1 MVIIAQ
7 RVTDAERLERIKR
20 VFPDEKEAQDILAYD
35 KAVEAGEKTESQS
48 ETAPVADNSVL
59 VLRLTGSLSERA
71 NDDVLASMFGDR
83 IPKLGLATM
92 TEAIRQAKESDKV
105 KGIYIEAGAFAP
117 DSYASLAAI
126 RRELEEFRKA
136 GKWIVAYGDSYTQ
149 GAYYL
154 ASVADKVYLNPQG
167 QVDWHGLGSEPVFV
181 KDLLAKLNVRMQ
193 VAKVGTYKSATEMF
207 TGEKMSDADR
217 QQTTAYL
224 TGIWQN
230 VVSAVGK
237 SRSLTA
243 QQLNAYADS
252 LVSLAAPQDYVRMR
266 MVDGLLYTDQVR
278 QAVKKKMGLS
288 PDDEIPQVSMSDL
301 LAAGPEDKKGDEIA
315 IYYAVGDIVD
325 GVVAMPSRESVIDA
339 QKVCADLQDL
349 AKDKEVKA
357 VVLRVNSPG
366 GSAYASEQ
374 IWHQV
379 MELKKVKPV
388 VVSMGSYAASGGYYI
403 SCPANWIVA
412 EPNTLTGSIGIFG
425 MFPDVSGLLREKL
438 GLKFDEV
445 KTNKY
450 ALFGTRSRPF
460 TADELSHL
468 ESYIDRGYK
477 LFRQRVADGRRL
489 KVDQVDQVAQGHVWL
504 GQDALRVGLVDQLG
518 GVEVALR
525 KAAQLA
531 KLTQWHSTAYP
542 VLPDYLS
549 QLLDLPGAA
558 RGNYLDEQVRQSLG
572 AYYEPF
578 ALIRDL
584 QAQNPLQARLPFEPN
599 IH

>member
-1 MVIIAQ
+1 MKDFFKNVLATAVGVLLVGFITGFFMVVSLVGMA
-7 RVTDAERLERIKR
+7 L
-20 VFPDEKEAQDILAYD
+20 
-35 KAVEAGEKTESQS
+35 SQS

-92 TEAIRQAKESDKV
+92 TETIRQAKESDKV

-154 ASVADKVYLNPQG
+154 ASVADKIYLNPQG

-207 TGEKMSDADR
+207 TGEKMSDADW

-349 AKDKEVKA
+349 AKDKDVKA

-489 KVDQVDQVAQGHVWL
+489 KVDQVEQVAQGHVWL

-558 RGNYLDEQVRQSLG
+558 RGNYLDEQMRQSLG

>member
-1 MVIIAQ
+1 MKDFFKNVLATAVGVLLVGFITGFFMVVSLVGMA
-7 RVTDAERLERIKR
+7 L
-20 VFPDEKEAQDILAYD
+20 
-35 KAVEAGEKTESQS
+35 SQS

-71 NDDVLASMFGDR
+71 NDDVLASLFGDR

-126 RRELEEFRKA
+126 RRELKEFRKA

-349 AKDKEVKA
+349 AKDKDVKA

-489 KVDQVDQVAQGHVWL
+489 KVDQVEQVAQGHVWL
-504 GQDALRVGLVDQLG
+504 GQDALRIGLVDQLG

-531 KLTQWHSTAYP
+531 KLTQWHSSAYP

-558 RGNYLDEQVRQSLG
+558 RGNYLDEQMRQSLG

-584 QAQNPLQARLPFEPN
+584 QAQNPVQARLPFEPN

>member
-1 MVIIAQ
+1 MKDFFKNVLATAVGVLLVGFITGFFMVVSLVGMA
-7 RVTDAERLERIKR
+7 L
-20 VFPDEKEAQDILAYD
+20 
-35 KAVEAGEKTESQS
+35 SQS

-71 NDDVLASMFGDR
+71 NDDVLASLFGDR

-136 GKWIVAYGDSYTQ
+136 GKWIIAYGDSYTQ

-278 QAVKKKMGLS
+278 QAVKKKMGIS

-349 AKDKEVKA
+349 AKDKDVKA

-450 ALFGTRSRPF
+450 ALFGMRSRPF
-460 TADELSHL
+460 TGDELSHL

-489 KVDQVDQVAQGHVWL
+489 KVDQVEQVAQGHVWL
-504 GQDALRVGLVDQLG
+504 GQDALKIGLVDQLG

-531 KLTQWHSTAYP
+531 KLTQWHSSAYP

-558 RGNYLDEQVRQSLG
+558 RGNYLDEQMQQSLG

-584 QAQNPLQARLPFEPN
+584 QMQNPVQARLPFEPN

>member
-1 MVIIAQ
+1 MKDFFKNVLATAVGVLLVGFITGFFMVVSLLGMA
-7 RVTDAERLERIKR
+7 L
-20 VFPDEKEAQDILAYD
+20 
-35 KAVEAGEKTESQS
+35 SQS

-71 NDDVLASMFGDR
+71 NDDVLTSLFGDR

-136 GKWIVAYGDSYTQ
+136 GKWIIAYGDSYTQ

-278 QAVKKKMGLS
+278 QAVKKKLGLS

-315 IYYAVGDIVD
+315 VYYAVGDIVD
-325 GVVAMPSRESVIDA
+325 GVVAMPSRESVINA

-349 AKDKEVKA
+349 AKDKDVKA

-489 KVDQVDQVAQGHVWL
+489 KVDQVEQVAQGHVWL

-549 QLLDLPGAA
+549 QLLDLPGSA
-558 RGNYLDEQVRQSLG
+558 RGNYLDEQMRQSLG
-572 AYYEPF
+572 DYYEPF

-584 QAQNPLQARLPFEPN
+584 QMQNPVQARLPFEPN

>member
-1 MVIIAQ
+1 MKDFFKNVLATAVGVLLVGFITGFFMVVSLVGMA
-7 RVTDAERLERIKR
+7 L
-20 VFPDEKEAQDILAYD
+20 
-35 KAVEAGEKTESQS
+35 SQS

-71 NDDVLASMFGDR
+71 NDDVLASLFGDR

-217 QQTTAYL
+217 LQTTAYL

-349 AKDKEVKA
+349 AKDKDVKA

-489 KVDQVDQVAQGHVWL
+489 KVDQVEQVAQGHVWL
-504 GQDALRVGLVDQLG
+504 GQDALRIGLVDQLG

-531 KLTQWHSTAYP
+531 KLTQWHSSAYP

-558 RGNYLDEQVRQSLG
+558 RGNYLDEQMRQSLG

-584 QAQNPLQARLPFEPN
+584 QAQNPVQARLPFEPN

>member
-1 MVIIAQ
+1 MKDFFKNVLATAVGVLLVGLITGFFMVVSLVGMA
-7 RVTDAERLERIKR
+7 L
-20 VFPDEKEAQDILAYD
+20 
-35 KAVEAGEKTESQS
+35 SQS

-71 NDDVLASMFGDR
+71 NDDVLASLFGDR

-105 KGIYIEAGAFAP
+105 KGIYIEAGAFVP

-136 GKWIVAYGDSYTQ
+136 GKWIIAYGDSYTQ

-154 ASVADKVYLNPQG
+154 ASVADKIYLNPQG

-278 QAVKKKMGLS
+278 QTVKKKLGLS

-349 AKDKEVKA
+349 AKDKDVKA

-489 KVDQVDQVAQGHVWL
+489 KVDQVEQVAQGHVWL

>member
-1 MVIIAQ
+1 MKDFFKNVLATAVGVLLVGFITGFFMVVSLVGMA
-7 RVTDAERLERIKR
+7 L
-20 VFPDEKEAQDILAYD
+20 
-35 KAVEAGEKTESQS
+35 SQS

-71 NDDVLASMFGDR
+71 NDDVLASLFGDR

-278 QAVKKKMGLS
+278 QAVKKKLGLS

-315 IYYAVGDIVD
+315 VYYAVGDIVD

-349 AKDKEVKA
+349 AKDKDVKA

-489 KVDQVDQVAQGHVWL
+489 KVDQVEQVAQGHVWL

>member
-1 MVIIAQ
+1 MKDFFKNVLATAVGVLLVGFITGFFMVVSLVGMA
-7 RVTDAERLERIKR
+7 L
-20 VFPDEKEAQDILAYD
+20 
-35 KAVEAGEKTESQS
+35 SQS

-71 NDDVLASMFGDR
+71 NDDVLASLFGDR

-349 AKDKEVKA
+349 AKDKDVKA

-450 ALFGTRSRPF
+450 ALFGTRSRLF

-489 KVDQVDQVAQGHVWL
+489 KVDQVEQVAQGHVWL
-504 GQDALRVGLVDQLG
+504 GQDALRIGLVDQLG

-531 KLTQWHSTAYP
+531 KLTQWHSSAYP
-542 VLPDYLS
+542 VLPDYHS

-558 RGNYLDEQVRQSLG
+558 RGNYLDEQMRQSLG

-584 QAQNPLQARLPFEPN
+584 QAQNLVQARLPFEPN

>member
-1 MVIIAQ
+1 MKDFFKNVLATAVGVLLVGFITGFFMVVSLVGMA
-7 RVTDAERLERIKR
+7 L
-20 VFPDEKEAQDILAYD
+20 
-35 KAVEAGEKTESQS
+35 SQS

-71 NDDVLASMFGDR
+71 NDDVLASLFGDR

-126 RRELEEFRKA
+126 HRELEEFRKA
-136 GKWIVAYGDSYTQ
+136 GKWIIAYGDSYTQ

-278 QAVKKKMGLS
+278 QAVKKKLGLS

-349 AKDKEVKA
+349 AKDKDVKA

-489 KVDQVDQVAQGHVWL
+489 KVDQVEQVAQGHVWL

-558 RGNYLDEQVRQSLG
+558 RGNYLDEQMRQSLG

-584 QAQNPLQARLPFEPN
+584 QAQNPVQARLPFEPN

>member
-1 MVIIAQ
+1 MKDFFKNVLATAVGVLLVGFITGFFMVVSLVGMA
-7 RVTDAERLERIKR
+7 L
-20 VFPDEKEAQDILAYD
+20 
-35 KAVEAGEKTESQS
+35 SQS

-71 NDDVLASMFGDR
+71 NDDMLASLFGDR

-154 ASVADKVYLNPQG
+154 ASVADKIYLNPQG

-252 LVSLAAPQDYVRMR
+252 LVSLAAPQNYVRMR

-278 QAVKKKMGLS
+278 QAVKKKLGLS

-349 AKDKEVKA
+349 AKDKDVKA

-489 KVDQVDQVAQGHVWL
+489 KVDQVEQVAQGHVWL

-558 RGNYLDEQVRQSLG
+558 RGNYLDEQMRQSLG

-584 QAQNPLQARLPFEPN
+584 QAQNPLQVRLPFEPN

>member
-1 MVIIAQ
+1 MKDFFKNVLATAVGVLLVGFITGFFMVVSLVGMA
-7 RVTDAERLERIKR
+7 L
-20 VFPDEKEAQDILAYD
+20 
-35 KAVEAGEKTESQS
+35 SQS

-154 ASVADKVYLNPQG
+154 ASVADKIYLNPQG

-252 LVSLAAPQDYVRMR
+252 LVSLAAPLDYVRMR

-315 IYYAVGDIVD
+315 VYYAVGDIVD

-349 AKDKEVKA
+349 AKDKDVKA

-489 KVDQVDQVAQGHVWL
+489 KVDQVEQVAQGHVWL

-558 RGNYLDEQVRQSLG
+558 RGNYLDEQMRQSLG

-584 QAQNPLQARLPFEPN
+584 QMQNPVQARLPFEPN

>member
-1 MVIIAQ
+1 MKDFFKNVLATAVGVLLVGFITGFFMVVSLVGMA
-7 RVTDAERLERIKR
+7 L
-20 VFPDEKEAQDILAYD
+20 
-35 KAVEAGEKTESQS
+35 SQS

-349 AKDKEVKA
+349 AKDKDVKA

-489 KVDQVDQVAQGHVWL
+489 KVDQVEQVAQGHVWL
-504 GQDALRVGLVDQLG
+504 GQDALRIGLVDQLG

>member
-1 MVIIAQ
+1 MKDFFKNVLATAVGVLLVGFITGFFMVVSLVGMA
-7 RVTDAERLERIKR
+7 L
-20 VFPDEKEAQDILAYD
+20 
-35 KAVEAGEKTESQS
+35 SQS

-71 NDDVLASMFGDR
+71 NDDVLASLFGDR

-136 GKWIVAYGDSYTQ
+136 GKWIIAYGDSYTQ

-278 QAVKKKMGLS
+278 QTVKKKLGLS

-349 AKDKEVKA
+349 AKDKDVKA

-489 KVDQVDQVAQGHVWL
+489 KVDQVEQVAQGHVWL
-504 GQDALRVGLVDQLG
+504 GQDALRIGLVDQLG

-531 KLTQWHSTAYP
+531 KLTQWHSSAYP

-558 RGNYLDEQVRQSLG
+558 RGNYLDEQMRQSLG

-578 ALIRDL
+578 ALIRDF
-584 QAQNPLQARLPFEPN
+584 QAQNPVQARLPFEPN

>member
-1 MVIIAQ
+1 MKDFFKNVLATAVGVLLVGFITGFFMVVSLVGMA
-7 RVTDAERLERIKR
+7 L
-20 VFPDEKEAQDILAYD
+20 
-35 KAVEAGEKTESQS
+35 SQS

-154 ASVADKVYLNPQG
+154 ASVADKIYLNPQG

-349 AKDKEVKA
+349 AKDKDVKA

-450 ALFGTRSRPF
+450 ALFGMRSRPF

-489 KVDQVDQVAQGHVWL
+489 KVDQVEQVAQGHVWL

-558 RGNYLDEQVRQSLG
+558 RGNYLDEQMRQSLG

>member
-1 MVIIAQ
+1 MKDFFKNVLATAVGVLLVGFITGFFMVVSLVGMA
-7 RVTDAERLERIKR
+7 L
-20 VFPDEKEAQDILAYD
+20 
-35 KAVEAGEKTESQS
+35 SQS

-71 NDDVLASMFGDR
+71 NDDVLASLFGDR

-193 VAKVGTYKSATEMF
+193 VGKVGTYKSATEMF

-349 AKDKEVKA
+349 AKDKDVKA

-489 KVDQVDQVAQGHVWL
+489 KVDQVEQVAQGHVWL
-504 GQDALRVGLVDQLG
+504 GQDALRIGLVDQLG

-531 KLTQWHSTAYP
+531 KLTQWHSSAYP

-558 RGNYLDEQVRQSLG
+558 RGNYLDEQMRQSLG

-584 QAQNPLQARLPFEPN
+584 QAQNPVQARLPFEPN

>member
-1 MVIIAQ
+1 MKDFFKNVLATAVGVLLVGFIPGFFMVVSLVGMA
-7 RVTDAERLERIKR
+7 L
-20 VFPDEKEAQDILAYD
+20 
-35 KAVEAGEKTESQS
+35 SQS

-71 NDDVLASMFGDR
+71 NDDVLASLFGDR

-136 GKWIVAYGDSYTQ
+136 GKWIIAYGDSYTQ

-154 ASVADKVYLNPQG
+154 ASVADKIYLNPQG

-349 AKDKEVKA
+349 AKDKDVKA

-489 KVDQVDQVAQGHVWL
+489 KVDQVEQVAQGHVWL
-504 GQDALRVGLVDQLG
+504 GQDALRIGLVDQLG

-531 KLTQWHSTAYP
+531 KLTQWHSSAYP

-558 RGNYLDEQVRQSLG
+558 RGNYLDEQMRQSLG

-584 QAQNPLQARLPFEPN
+584 QVQNPVQARLPFEPN

>member
-1 MVIIAQ
+1 MKDFFKNVLATAVGVLLVGFITGFFMVVSLVGMA
-7 RVTDAERLERIKR
+7 L
-20 VFPDEKEAQDILAYD
+20 
-35 KAVEAGEKTESQS
+35 SQS

-71 NDDVLASMFGDR
+71 NDDMLASLFGDR

-149 GAYYL
+149 GGYYL
-154 ASVADKVYLNPQG
+154 ASVADKIYLNPQG

-278 QAVKKKMGLS
+278 QAVKKKLGLS

-349 AKDKEVKA
+349 AKDKDVKA

-489 KVDQVDQVAQGHVWL
+489 KVDQVEQVAQGHVWL
-504 GQDALRVGLVDQLG
+504 GQDALKIGLVDQLG

-531 KLTQWHSTAYP
+531 KLTQWHSSAYP

-558 RGNYLDEQVRQSLG
+558 RGNYLDEQMRQSLG

>member
-1 MVIIAQ
+1 MKDFFKNVLATAVGVLLVGFITGFFMVVSLVGMA
-7 RVTDAERLERIKR
+7 L
-20 VFPDEKEAQDILAYD
+20 
-35 KAVEAGEKTESQS
+35 SQS

-71 NDDVLASMFGDR
+71 NDDVLASLFGDR

-136 GKWIVAYGDSYTQ
+136 GKWIIAYGDSYTQ

-349 AKDKEVKA
+349 AKDKDVKA

-489 KVDQVDQVAQGHVWL
+489 KVDQVEQVAQGHVWL
-504 GQDALRVGLVDQLG
+504 GQDALRIGLVDQLG

-525 KAAQLA
+525 KAVQLA
-531 KLTQWHSTAYP
+531 KLTQWHSSAYP

-558 RGNYLDEQVRQSLG
+558 RGNYLDEQMRQSLG

-584 QAQNPLQARLPFEPN
+584 QAQNPVQARLPFEPN

>member
-1 MVIIAQ
+1 MKDFFKNVLATAVGVLLVGFITGFFMVVSLVGMA
-7 RVTDAERLERIKR
+7 L
-20 VFPDEKEAQDILAYD
+20 
-35 KAVEAGEKTESQS
+35 SQS

-71 NDDVLASMFGDR
+71 NDDVLASLFGDR

-349 AKDKEVKA
+349 AKDKDVKA

-489 KVDQVDQVAQGHVWL
+489 KVDQVEQVAQGHVWL
-504 GQDALRVGLVDQLG
+504 GQDALRIGLVDQLG
-518 GVEVALR
+518 CVEVALR

-531 KLTQWHSTAYP
+531 KLTQWHSSAYP

-558 RGNYLDEQVRQSLG
+558 RGNYLDEQMRQSLG

-584 QAQNPLQARLPFEPN
+584 QAQNPVQARLPFEPN

>member
-1 MVIIAQ
+1 MKDFFKNVLATAVGVLLVGFITGFFMVVSLVGMA
-7 RVTDAERLERIKR
+7 L
-20 VFPDEKEAQDILAYD
+20 
-35 KAVEAGEKTESQS
+35 SQS

-71 NDDVLASMFGDR
+71 NDDVLASLFGDR
-83 IPKLGLATM
+83 IPKLGLTTM

-136 GKWIVAYGDSYTQ
+136 GKWIIAYGDSYTQ

-154 ASVADKVYLNPQG
+154 ASVADKIYLNPQG

-278 QAVKKKMGLS
+278 QAVKKKLGLS
-288 PDDEIPQVSMSDL
+288 PYDEIPQVSMSDL

-315 IYYAVGDIVD
+315 VYYAVGDIVD
-325 GVVAMPSRESVIDA
+325 GVFAMPSRESVIDA

-349 AKDKEVKA
+349 AKDKDVKA

-489 KVDQVDQVAQGHVWL
+489 KVDQVEQVAQGHVWL
-504 GQDALRVGLVDQLG
+504 GQDALKIGLVDQLG

-531 KLTQWHSTAYP
+531 KLTQWHSSAYP

-558 RGNYLDEQVRQSLG
+558 RGNYLDEQMRQSLG

>member
-1 MVIIAQ
+1 MKDFFKNVLATAVGVLLVGFITGFFMVVSLVGMA
-7 RVTDAERLERIKR
+7 L
-20 VFPDEKEAQDILAYD
+20 
-35 KAVEAGEKTESQS
+35 SQS

-71 NDDVLASMFGDR
+71 NDDVLASLFGDR

-349 AKDKEVKA
+349 AKDKDVKA

-450 ALFGTRSRPF
+450 ALFGTHSRPF

-489 KVDQVDQVAQGHVWL
+489 KVDQVEQVAQGHVWL
-504 GQDALRVGLVDQLG
+504 GQDALRIGLVDQLG

-531 KLTQWHSTAYP
+531 KLTQWHSSAYP

-558 RGNYLDEQVRQSLG
+558 RGNYLDEQMRQSLG

-584 QAQNPLQARLPFEPN
+584 QAQNPVQARLPFEPN

>member
-1 MVIIAQ
+1 MKDFFKNVLATAVGVLLVGFITGFFMVVSLVGMA
-7 RVTDAERLERIKR
+7 L
-20 VFPDEKEAQDILAYD
+20 
-35 KAVEAGEKTESQS
+35 SQS

-71 NDDVLASMFGDR
+71 NDDVLASLFGDR

-278 QAVKKKMGLS
+278 QAVKKKLGLS

-315 IYYAVGDIVD
+315 VYYAVGDIVD

-349 AKDKEVKA
+349 AKDKDVKA

-489 KVDQVDQVAQGHVWL
+489 KVYQVEQVAQGHVWL

-531 KLTQWHSTAYP
+531 KLTQWHSSAYP

-558 RGNYLDEQVRQSLG
+558 RGNYLDEQMRQSLG

>member
-1 MVIIAQ
+1 MKDFFKNVLATAVGVLLVGFITSFFMVVSLVGMA
-7 RVTDAERLERIKR
+7 L
-20 VFPDEKEAQDILAYD
+20 
-35 KAVEAGEKTESQS
+35 SQS

-71 NDDVLASMFGDR
+71 NDDVLASLFGDR

-136 GKWIVAYGDSYTQ
+136 GKWIIAYGDSYTQ

-278 QAVKKKMGLS
+278 QTVKKKMGLS

-349 AKDKEVKA
+349 AKDKDVKA

-460 TADELSHL
+460 TGDELSHL

-489 KVDQVDQVAQGHVWL
+489 KVEQVEQVAQGHVWL

-558 RGNYLDEQVRQSLG
+558 RGNYLDEQMRQSLG

-584 QAQNPLQARLPFEPN
+584 QMQNPVQARLPFEPN

>member
-1 MVIIAQ
+1 MKEFFKNVLATAVGVLLVGFITGFFMVVSLVGMA
-7 RVTDAERLERIKR
+7 L
-20 VFPDEKEAQDILAYD
+20 
-35 KAVEAGEKTESQS
+35 SQS

-349 AKDKEVKA
+349 AKDKDVKA

-489 KVDQVDQVAQGHVWL
+489 KVDQVEQVAQGHVWL

>member
-1 MVIIAQ
+1 MKDFFKNVLATAVGVLLVGFITGFFMVVSLVGMA
-7 RVTDAERLERIKR
+7 L
-20 VFPDEKEAQDILAYD
+20 
-35 KAVEAGEKTESQS
+35 SQS

-71 NDDVLASMFGDR
+71 NDDVLASLFGDR

-349 AKDKEVKA
+349 AKDKDVKA

-489 KVDQVDQVAQGHVWL
+489 KVDQVEQVAQGHVWL
-504 GQDALRVGLVDQLG
+504 GQDALRIGLVDQLG
-518 GVEVALR
+518 GFEVALR

-531 KLTQWHSTAYP
+531 KLTQWHSSAYP

-558 RGNYLDEQVRQSLG
+558 RGNYLDEQMRQSLG

-584 QAQNPLQARLPFEPN
+584 QAQNPVQARLPFEPN

>member
-1 MVIIAQ
+1 MKDFFKNVLATAVGVLLVGFITGFFMVVSLVGMA
-7 RVTDAERLERIKR
+7 L
-20 VFPDEKEAQDILAYD
+20 
-35 KAVEAGEKTESQS
+35 SQS
-48 ETAPVADNSVL
+48 ETAPVAGNSVL

-71 NDDVLASMFGDR
+71 NDDVLASLFGDR

-136 GKWIVAYGDSYTQ
+136 GKWIIAYGDSYTQ

-243 QQLNAYADS
+243 QQLNGYADS

-278 QAVKKKMGLS
+278 QTVKKKLGLS

-349 AKDKEVKA
+349 AKDKDVKA

-379 MELKKVKPV
+379 MELKKVK
-388 VVSMGSYAASGGYYI
+388 
-403 SCPANWIVA
+403 
-412 EPNTLTGSIGIFG
+412 PNTLTGSIGIFG

-489 KVDQVDQVAQGHVWL
+489 KVDQVEQVAQGHVWL
-504 GQDALRVGLVDQLG
+504 GQDALRIGLVDQLG

-531 KLTQWHSTAYP
+531 KLTQWHSAAYP
-542 VLPDYLS
+542 ALPDYLS

-558 RGNYLDEQVRQSLG
+558 RGNYLDEQMRQSLG

-584 QAQNPLQARLPFEPN
+584 QTQNPVQARLPFEPN

>member
-1 MVIIAQ
+1 MKDFFKNVLATAVGVLLVGFITGFFMVVSLVGMA
-7 RVTDAERLERIKR
+7 L
-20 VFPDEKEAQDILAYD
+20 
-35 KAVEAGEKTESQS
+35 SQS

-71 NDDVLASMFGDR
+71 NDDVLASLFGDR

-136 GKWIVAYGDSYTQ
+136 GKWIIAYGDSYTQ

-278 QAVKKKMGLS
+278 QTVKKKLGLS

-349 AKDKEVKA
+349 AKDKDVKA

-489 KVDQVDQVAQGHVWL
+489 KVDQVEQVAQGHVWL
-504 GQDALRVGLVDQLG
+504 GQDALRIGLVDQLG

-531 KLTQWHSTAYP
+531 KLTQWHSSAYP

-558 RGNYLDEQVRQSLG
+558 RGNYLDEQMRQSLV

-584 QAQNPLQARLPFEPN
+584 QAQNPVQARLPFEPN

>member
-1 MVIIAQ
+1 MKDFFKNVLATAVGVLLVGFITGFFMVVSLVGMA
-7 RVTDAERLERIKR
+7 L
-20 VFPDEKEAQDILAYD
+20 
-35 KAVEAGEKTESQS
+35 SQS

-71 NDDVLASMFGDR
+71 NDDVLASLFGDR

-349 AKDKEVKA
+349 AKDKDVKA

-489 KVDQVDQVAQGHVWL
+489 KVDQVEQVAQGHVWL

>member
-1 MVIIAQ
+1 MKDFFKNVLATAVGVLFVGFITGFFMVVSLVGMA
-7 RVTDAERLERIKR
+7 L
-20 VFPDEKEAQDILAYD
+20 
-35 KAVEAGEKTESQS
+35 SQS

-71 NDDVLASMFGDR
+71 NDDVLASLFGDR

-136 GKWIVAYGDSYTQ
+136 GKWIIAYGDSYTQ

-278 QAVKKKMGLS
+278 QTVKKKLGLS

-315 IYYAVGDIVD
+315 VYYAVGDIVD

-349 AKDKEVKA
+349 AKDKDVKA

-388 VVSMGSYAASGGYYI
+388 VVSMGSYAASGGYCI

-489 KVDQVDQVAQGHVWL
+489 KVDQVEQVAQGHVWL
-504 GQDALRVGLVDQLG
+504 GQDALRIGLVDQLG

-531 KLTQWHSTAYP
+531 KLTQWHSSAYP

-558 RGNYLDEQVRQSLG
+558 RGNYLDEQMRQSLG

-584 QAQNPLQARLPFEPN
+584 QAQNPVQARLPFEPN

>member
-1 MVIIAQ
+1 MKDFFKNVLATAVGVLLVGFITGFFMVVSLVGMA
-7 RVTDAERLERIKR
+7 L
-20 VFPDEKEAQDILAYD
+20 
-35 KAVEAGEKTESQS
+35 SQS

-71 NDDVLASMFGDR
+71 NDDMLASLFGDR

-154 ASVADKVYLNPQG
+154 ASVADKIYLNPQG

-278 QAVKKKMGLS
+278 QTVKKKLGLS

-349 AKDKEVKA
+349 AKDKDVKA

-403 SCPANWIVA
+403 SCPVNWIVA

-489 KVDQVDQVAQGHVWL
+489 KVDQVEQVAQGHVWL
-504 GQDALRVGLVDQLG
+504 GQDALKIGLVDQLG

-531 KLTQWHSTAYP
+531 KLTQWHSTPYP

-558 RGNYLDEQVRQSLG
+558 RGNYLDEQMRQSLG

>member
-1 MVIIAQ
+1 MKDFFKNVLATAVGVLLVGFITGFFMVVSLVGMA
-7 RVTDAERLERIKR
+7 L
-20 VFPDEKEAQDILAYD
+20 
-35 KAVEAGEKTESQS
+35 SQS

-71 NDDVLASMFGDR
+71 NDDVLASLFGDR

-136 GKWIVAYGDSYTQ
+136 GKWIIAYGDSYTQ

-252 LVSLAAPQDYVRMR
+252 LVSLAAPQDYVWMR

-278 QAVKKKMGLS
+278 QTVKKKLGLS

-349 AKDKEVKA
+349 AKDKDVKA

-489 KVDQVDQVAQGHVWL
+489 KVDQVEQVAQGHVWL

-558 RGNYLDEQVRQSLG
+558 RGNYLDEQMRQSLG

-584 QAQNPLQARLPFEPN
+584 QAQNPVQARLPFEPN

>member
-1 MVIIAQ
+1 MKDFFKNVLATAVGVLLVGFITGFFMVVSLVGMA
-7 RVTDAERLERIKR
+7 L
-20 VFPDEKEAQDILAYD
+20 
-35 KAVEAGEKTESQS
+35 SQS
-48 ETAPVADNSVL
+48 ETAPVADNSIL

-71 NDDVLASMFGDR
+71 NDDVLASLFGDR

-349 AKDKEVKA
+349 AKDKDVKA

-489 KVDQVDQVAQGHVWL
+489 KVDQVEQVAQGHVWL
-504 GQDALRVGLVDQLG
+504 GQDALRIGLVDQLG

-531 KLTQWHSTAYP
+531 KLTQWHSSAYP

-558 RGNYLDEQVRQSLG
+558 RGNYLDEQMRQSLG

-584 QAQNPLQARLPFEPN
+584 QAQNPVQARLPFEPN

>member
-1 MVIIAQ
+1 MKDFFKNVLATAVGVLLVGFITGFFMVVSLVGMA
-7 RVTDAERLERIKR
+7 L
-20 VFPDEKEAQDILAYD
+20 
-35 KAVEAGEKTESQS
+35 SQS

-71 NDDVLASMFGDR
+71 NDDVLASLFGDR

-278 QAVKKKMGLS
+278 QAVKKKLGLS

-315 IYYAVGDIVD
+315 VYYAVGDIVD

-349 AKDKEVKA
+349 AKDKDVKA

-489 KVDQVDQVAQGHVWL
+489 KVDQVEQVAQGHVWL
-504 GQDALRVGLVDQLG
+504 GQDALKIGLVDQLG

-531 KLTQWHSTAYP
+531 KLTQWHSSAYP

-558 RGNYLDEQVRQSLG
+558 RGNYLDEQMRQSLG

>member
-1 MVIIAQ
+1 MKDFFKNVLATAVGVLLVGFITGFFMV
-7 RVTDAERLERIKR
+7 VSLVGMTL
-20 VFPDEKEAQDILAYD
+20 
-35 KAVEAGEKTESQS
+35 SQS

-71 NDDVLASMFGDR
+71 NDDVLASLFGDR

-136 GKWIVAYGDSYTQ
+136 GKWIIAYGDSYTQ

-224 TGIWQN
+224 AGIWQN

-278 QAVKKKMGLS
+278 QAVKKKLGLS

-349 AKDKEVKA
+349 AKDKDVKA

-489 KVDQVDQVAQGHVWL
+489 KVDQVEQVAQGHVWL

-558 RGNYLDEQVRQSLG
+558 RGNYLDEQMRQSLG

-584 QAQNPLQARLPFEPN
+584 QMQNPVQARLPFEPN

>member
-1 MVIIAQ
+1 MKDFFKNVLATAVGVLLVGFITGFFMVVSLVGMA
-7 RVTDAERLERIKR
+7 L
-20 VFPDEKEAQDILAYD
+20 
-35 KAVEAGEKTESQS
+35 SQS

-71 NDDVLASMFGDR
+71 NDDVLASLFGDR

-126 RRELEEFRKA
+126 HRELEEFRKA

-349 AKDKEVKA
+349 AKDKDVKA

-489 KVDQVDQVAQGHVWL
+489 KVDQVEQVAQGHVWL
-504 GQDALRVGLVDQLG
+504 GQDALRIGLVDQLG

-531 KLTQWHSTAYP
+531 KLTQWHSSAYP

-558 RGNYLDEQVRQSLG
+558 RGNYLDEQMRQSLG

-584 QAQNPLQARLPFEPN
+584 QAQNPVQARLPFEPN

>member
-1 MVIIAQ
+1 MKDFFKNVLATAVGVLLVGFITGFFMVVSLVGMA
-7 RVTDAERLERIKR
+7 L
-20 VFPDEKEAQDILAYD
+20 
-35 KAVEAGEKTESQS
+35 SQS

-71 NDDVLASMFGDR
+71 NDDVLASLFGDR

-136 GKWIVAYGDSYTQ
+136 GKWIIAYGDSYTQ

-181 KDLLAKLNVRMQ
+181 KDLLVKLNVRMQ

-252 LVSLAAPQDYVRMR
+252 LVSLAAPLDYVRMR

-278 QAVKKKMGLS
+278 QTVKKKLGLS

-349 AKDKEVKA
+349 AKDKDVKA

-489 KVDQVDQVAQGHVWL
+489 KVDQVEQVAQGHVWL
-504 GQDALRVGLVDQLG
+504 GQDALKIGLVDQLG

-531 KLTQWHSTAYP
+531 KLTQWHSTPYP

-558 RGNYLDEQVRQSLG
+558 RGNYLDEQMRQSLG

-584 QAQNPLQARLPFEPN
+584 QAQNPVQARLPFEPN

>member
-1 MVIIAQ
+1 MKDFFKNVLATAVGVLLVGFITGFFMVVSLVGMA
-7 RVTDAERLERIKR
+7 L
-20 VFPDEKEAQDILAYD
+20 
-35 KAVEAGEKTESQS
+35 SQS

-71 NDDVLASMFGDR
+71 NDDVLASLFGDR

-349 AKDKEVKA
+349 AKDKDVKA

-489 KVDQVDQVAQGHVWL
+489 KVDQVEQVAQGHVWL
-504 GQDALRVGLVDQLG
+504 GQDALRIGLVDQLG

-531 KLTQWHSTAYP
+531 KLTQWHSSAYP

-558 RGNYLDEQVRQSLG
+558 RGNYLDEQMRQSLG

-584 QAQNPLQARLPFEPN
+584 QAQNPVQARLPFEPN

>member
-1 MVIIAQ
+1 MKDFFKNVLATAVGVLLVGFITGFFMVVSLVGMA
-7 RVTDAERLERIKR
+7 L
-20 VFPDEKEAQDILAYD
+20 
-35 KAVEAGEKTESQS
+35 SQS

-71 NDDVLASMFGDR
+71 NDDMLASMFGDR

-154 ASVADKVYLNPQG
+154 ASVADKIYLNPQG

-278 QAVKKKMGLS
+278 QAVKKKLGLS

-315 IYYAVGDIVD
+315 VYYAVGDIVD

-349 AKDKEVKA
+349 AKDKDVKA

-489 KVDQVDQVAQGHVWL
+489 KVDQVEQVAQGHVWL
-504 GQDALRVGLVDQLG
+504 GQDALRIGLVDQLG

-531 KLTQWHSTAYP
+531 KLTQWHSSAYP

-558 RGNYLDEQVRQSLG
+558 RGNYLDEQMRQSLG